1 MANRKNTFLIKRS
14 NTPGK
19 IPTAGD
25 LLLGE
30 LALNTADVILYA
42 SGTTA
47 NSILPIG
54 WDRVART
61 GDTMTGPLYGT
72 IFSGATVSGNTLHT
86 YGTIFYNQSLPSTP
100 AAGTI
105 ELFSFNHQGFSTI
118 HHIDSTGAVLE
129 AVRDNLCIIRN
140 NTGASI
146 AKGSVVFVTGAT
158 GSVPTI
164 GLSKADSINTLPA
177 LGILFET
184 TGNNSFG
191 RVMLI
196 GNIENINLSAYNTG
210 DLLYVSP
217 TVAGGLT
224 NIKPTY
230 PNYAQSMGVVLNNGV
245 GNGVLQVFTRVVE
258 GIDTSITGA
267 TFINN
272 NLILTNNTGGTV
284 STLINTFTGLT
295 ATTISAA
302 TYYNLP
308 TTTDTNAFHNSGDT
322 FGVNASLG
330 TNDAYP
336 LLLKTS
342 GTTRMVIGNDGYVGI
357 NSPTTIP
364 DATLYV
370 KGIGS
375 NYQYAFQLVGPSGN
389 NIMTAFN
396 IGQINFG
403 AGSNTTYF
411 DDYRLRV
418 GGAPGVNAGT
428 LTTKGVD
435 STASYYGFNVY
446 NANQDDL
453 FNVRNDGR
461 ISVNGNLVVTGSTSV
476 NSISATTINLLNG
489 IGTSISLLGI
499 DSTGKIVSGATINT
513 FSGSFGI
520 TIDGAGSVITTG
532 VKGYAVIPYNATIT
546 GYDIIGNTSGSCAVD
561 IWKSTSVPTSAN
573 TITGSEIPSLT
584 NQQLNSDNSL
594 TTWTTGI
601 FINDIIAFNVIS
613 ASTVSRINLIVK
625 VIKT

>member
-19 IPTAGD
+19 IPTSGD
-25 LLLGE
+25 LQLGE

-61 GDTMTGPLYGT
+61 GDTMTGTLYVPSVSATTITLLNATGT
-72 IFSGATVSGNTLHT
+72 SISTLGIDVNGRIVSGATGGGSFTG
-86 YGTIFYNQSLPSTP
+86 GT
-100 AAGTI
+100 
-105 ELFSFNHQGFSTI
+105 
-118 HHIDSTGAVLE
+118 
-129 AVRDNLCIIRN
+129 
-140 NTGASI
+140 
-146 AKGSVVFVTGAT
+146 VTGAT
-158 GSVPTI
+158 
-164 GLSKADSINTLPA
+164 
-177 LGILFET
+177 
-184 TGNNSFG
+184 
-191 RVMLI
+191 
-196 GNIENINLSAYNTG
+196 
-210 DLLYVSP
+210 
-217 TVAGGLT
+217 
-224 NIKPTY
+224 
-230 PNYAQSMGVVLNNGV
+230 
-245 GNGVLQVFTRVVE
+245 VFTSSV
-258 GIDTSITGA
+258 
-267 TFINN
+267 
-272 NLILTNNTGGTV
+272 
-284 STLINTFTGLT
+284 
-295 ATTISAA
+295 SAA

-403 AGSNTTYF
+403 VGSNTSYF

-476 NSISATTINLLNG
+476 NSISATTYYGDGSQLTG
-489 IGTSISLLGI
+489 ISASGGGSGI
-499 DSTGKIVSGATINT
+499 TGATFINNNLILTNNTGGTVSTLINT
-513 FSGSFGI
+513 FTGL
-520 TIDGAGSVITTG
+520 TATT
-532 VKGYAVIPYNATIT
+532 
-546 GYDIIGNTSGSCAVD
+546 
-561 IWKSTSVPTSAN
+561 
-573 TITGSEIPSLT
+573 
-584 NQQLNSDNSL
+584 
-594 TTWTTGI
+594 
-601 FINDIIAFNVIS
+601 IS
-613 ASTVSRINLIVK
+613 ASTYYGIPDTIGIGFDGQGGVISTGNTTYRVMGYNGRITGWDLVATTTGTCVIDIWKIASGSTLPTVANSITDAAKPTLTTGYISSDTNLTSWTSTSFNAGDIIAYTVDSATTVTK
-625 VIKT
+625 ITLSLRILKQ